1 MQKMNF
7 SPEEIKAVWRCCA
20 AILHMGQIVFDP
32 SSFDDDNAPTRSGQ
46 VKNGE
51 VAVLV
56 AQLLGYQDP
65 EAFKEV
71 LLVQKNKVGGSIIP
85 KYLGLASCNMNRDA
99 LAKKLYD
106 NMFNWLVIKMNR
118 TIEPPEL

>member
-1 MQKMNF
+1 MQKMSF

-71 LLVQKNKVGGSIIP
+71 LLV
-85 KYLGLASCNMNRDA
+85 
-99 LAKKLYD
+99 
-106 NMFNWLVIKMNR
+106 
-118 TIEPPEL
+118 